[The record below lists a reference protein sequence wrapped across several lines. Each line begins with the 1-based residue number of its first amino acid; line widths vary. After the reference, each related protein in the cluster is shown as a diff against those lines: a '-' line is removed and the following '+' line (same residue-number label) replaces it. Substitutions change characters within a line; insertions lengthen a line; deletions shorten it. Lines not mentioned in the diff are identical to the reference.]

1 MDSALSTAMHTMR
14 SATHGA
20 IQASPGA
27 VVFQRDM
34 LMNIPFQ
41 ADLQAIQQRCQLIV
55 DSNLRKA
62 NNRRISHDYQ
72 VNDQVLIKE
81 IEPDKLSERA
91 TGPYQV
97 RQVHSNG
104 TLTIQI
110 KPNVTQR
117 INIRRVKPYKA
128 PPP

>member
-1 MDSALSTAMHTMR
+1 
-14 SATHGA
+14 
-20 IQASPGA
+20 

-41 ADLQAIQQRCQLIV
+41 ADLLAIQQRWQLIV
-55 DSNLRKA
+55 DSKLRQANL
-62 NNRRISHDYQ
+62 RRISHDYQ
-72 VNDQVLIKE
+72 VNDQVLILEKD
-81 IEPDKLSERA
+81 PDKLSERA
-91 TGPYQV
+91 TGPFQI
-97 RQVHSNG
+97 RRVHTNG
-104 TLTIQI
+104 TVTIQV